1 MQYIADTKHN
11 RYKGLNMNTTV
22 KQADKL
28 AIAFY
33 EAALAQGFTE
43 EKAQMLLNQVWDVMV
58 HGKPQAEELPSQF
71 Y

>member
-1 MQYIADTKHN
+1 MK
-11 RYKGLNMNTTV
+11 TTIQ
-22 KQADKL
+22 QADKL

-33 EAALAQGFTE
+33 HSALEQGMTE

-58 HGKPQAEELPSQF
+58 YGKPQTEELNSQF

>member
-1 MQYIADTKHN
+1 MK
-11 RYKGLNMNTTV
+11 TTV
-22 KQADKL
+22 QQADKL

-33 EAALAQGFTE
+33 HKALEQGFTE

-58 HGKPQAEELPSQF
+58 HGKPQEEQLPSQF

>member
-1 MQYIADTKHN
+1 MK
-11 RYKGLNMNTTV
+11 TTV
-22 KQADKL
+22 QQADKL

-33 EAALAQGFTE
+33 NSALAQGFTE

-58 HGKPQAEELPSQF
+58 YGKPQTEELESQF

>member
-1 MQYIADTKHN
+1 MK
-11 RYKGLNMNTTV
+11 TTV
-22 KQADKL
+22 QQADKL

-33 EAALAQGFTE
+33 ESALAQGFTE